1 MGSST
6 NFFVPHTRGP
16 TKTIAV
22 TATTGAT
29 ALTTTAG
36 ELYNYNV
43 ILTCVGTAGDVA
55 FFELG
60 ASATTSA
67 SIAGNMAIMA
77 GQTIV
82 LEKGRATHIGAIASA
97 TKTLTL
103 YATVGMGDPSISG
116 A

>member
-29 ALTTTAG
+29 ALTTTAS

-43 ILTCVGTAGDVA
+43 ILSCVGSDPA

-67 SIAGNMAIMA
+67 TVAGSMAIMA
-77 GQTIV
+77 GQTMVI
-82 LEKGRATHIGAIASA
+82 EKGRATHIGAITSG
-97 TKTLTL
+97 TKTATL
-103 YATVGMGDPSISG
+103 YVTVGMGDPSISG

>member
-1 MGSST
+1 
-6 NFFVPHTRGP
+6 
-16 TKTIAV
+16 
-22 TATTGAT
+22 
-29 ALTTTAG
+29 
-36 ELYNYNV
+36 
-43 ILTCVGTAGDVA
+43 
-55 FFELG
+55 
-60 ASATTSA
+60 
-67 SIAGNMAIMA
+67 MAIMA